1 MPLVAALTV
10 DEEVEHP
17 RLQQFKIALKET
29 FEEFARNTSIHGV
42 QYIVD
47 TKGTKATRIFW
58 AIAVTFLFIMSMV
71 LVNVFWERYKTNPT
85 RVNVDTNHAPL
96 SELNFPAIT
105 ICNIARMSFDRAYY
119 VSTTM

>member
-1 MPLVAALTV
+1 MPLVAALAL

-17 RLQQFKIALKET
+17 RLQQFWIALKET

-47 TKGTKATRIFW
+47 AKGTKASRICW
-58 AIAVTFLFIMSMV
+58 AIIVSIMFIVSNV
-71 LVNVFWERYKTNPT
+71 LVDVFWERYKTNPT
-85 RVNVDTNHAPL
+85 RVNVDTNHAPI

-105 ICNIARMSFDRAYY
+105 ICNIARMSFDRAHY

>member
-1 MPLVAALTV
+1 MPLVAALSLN
-10 DEEVEHP
+10 EKAEHP
-17 RLQQFKIALKET
+17 RLQQFWIALKET

-47 TKGTKATRIFW
+47 TKGTKASKIGW
-58 AIAVTFLFIMSMV
+58 AIIVSIMFILSNV
-71 LVNVFWERYKTNPT
+71 LVDVFWERYKTNPT

-105 ICNIARMSFDRAYY
+105 ICNIARMSFDRAQY